1 MARQNHG
8 PLSRAKG
15 KLGGVVYQQ
24 YEGMQISREYQPV
37 VKNPQ
42 TSKQTE
48 NRAKF
53 KLASQITAEF
63 KRVLSARLANF
74 SIYERMRRAAS
85 VNAIYGVI
93 DITTPTSPSALIAA
107 VVNAINAKNV
117 TGYTDIPVE
126 YNSGENQ
133 FEILGENGMGVT
145 YQICGYD
152 EEGKLTV
159 SRSEDYISNG
169 STKAVVPVTGK
180 TNVIMAVG
188 YMALTDAGRATI
200 SNAGNDGTK
209 WYNTIARGV
218 AAGDIAITNIGYAVE
233 VFS

>member
-15 KLGGVVYQQ
+15 KIGGVVYQQ

-42 TSKQTE
+42 TTKQIE

-63 KRVLSARLANF
+63 KRVLSARLANL

-85 VNAIYGVI
+85 VNAIYGVVS
-93 DITTPTSPSALIAA
+93 TSTPATPSALVAA
-107 VVNAINAKNV
+107 VVNAINEKNV
-117 TGYTDIPVE
+117 TGYAAIPVE
-126 YNSGENQ
+126 FDSGDNQ
-133 FEILGENGMGVT
+133 FEITGGNGMGIT

-152 EEGKLTV
+152 EDGKLTV
-159 SRSEDYISNG
+159 SMAEDFVSSGEVKNV
-169 STKAVVPVTGK
+169 APVTGK
-180 TNVIMAVG
+180 INVIMAVG
-188 YMALTDAGRATI
+188 YQALTDAGRATI

-209 WYNTIARGV
+209 WYNAIARGV
-218 AAGDIAITNIGYAVE
+218 ASGDLAISNIGYAVE
-233 VFS
+233 IFS

>member
-42 TSKQTE
+42 TTKQTE

-85 VNAIYGVI
+85 VNAIYGAV
-93 DITTPTSPSALIAA
+93 DVTTPATPSALIAA
-107 VVNAINAKNV
+107 VVDAINAKNV
-117 TGYTDIPVE
+117 TGYTAIPVS
-126 YNSGENQ
+126 YNSGDNQ
-133 FEILGENGMGVT
+133 FEIAGGNGMGVT

-152 EEGKLTV
+152 ENGKFTV
-159 SRSEDYISNG
+159 SVAEDFISNG
-169 STKAVVPVTGK
+169 SIKTVSPVTGT

-188 YMALTDAGRATI
+188 YQALTDAGRATI

-209 WYNTIARGV
+209 WYNAIARGV
-218 AAGDIAITNIGYAVE
+218 ASGDLVISNIGYAVE
-233 VFS
+233 IFS